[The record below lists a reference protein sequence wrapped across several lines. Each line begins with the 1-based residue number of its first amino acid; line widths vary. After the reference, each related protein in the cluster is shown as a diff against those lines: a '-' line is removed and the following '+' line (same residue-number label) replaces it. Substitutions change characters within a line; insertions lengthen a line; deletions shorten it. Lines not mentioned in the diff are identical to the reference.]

1 MQQLTTH
8 TFINHHRLN
17 SVLSLMM
24 IVYLGSFNSGCTSQD
39 QSEQLVK
46 PEMVAEPDLT
56 QLPANLRR
64 RLREGEARIK
74 VLRAQRTTLEGQVE
88 QLEALEAKYQSDESS
103 HPNLLKEARARVSEA
118 HQRLDLLE
126 QSLSGLTSLIER
138 IKLQA
143 LADEMAIDQESDD
156 KLTSLLTNAAEVYDE
171 LGELSKIKREAK
183 LGQLD
188 AQFKLGKRYE
198 KGEGLDQ
205 SDIEALKWYE
215 KAAAQG
221 HEQASLAT
229 GFFYRHGRGTSID
242 QDKALTYYKKA
253 ADLGNLMAA
262 HNLGLIYREKSHTP
276 TTASDTLR
284 KAKQWFAMAAS
295 GGVKSAQ
302 LNLAKIYITEAEE
315 SPNQSLNKYSKAQK
329 LLKRAQSS
337 AQKRV
342 ADEAKKYLKNLATK
356 LPPELKK
363 RTRKQL
369 HWISLPSGSFLMGDL
384 EGNEDA
390 KVVHKVQVKAFSL
403 SASEVTVTQ
412 YQSCVLA
419 GNCDP
424 IKFDKKGCNHRKSN
438 HENIPINC
446 VSWTEARTFAQWVG
460 GDLPSEA
467 QWEYAAR
474 SAGQFTRYPWG
485 DQKATCT
492 LAVMRDE
499 QTNQAKVKDHRK
511 RSKGAQGCGK
521 GGAWPVCDKTAGMST
536 QGLCDMIGNLWEW
549 TLDEYRPHYD
559 QTHQT
564 DLPVCASKTCTD
576 HKGVKRVIRGAG
588 YMTKSSGTTATIR
601 SKSDRAAS
609 GIGFRVALKTQ
620 MDQ

>member
-1 MQQLTTH
+1 MQQLINY
-8 TFINHHRLN
+8 TFVDRNH
-17 SVLSLMM
+17 LSSIL
-24 IVYLGSFNSGCTSQD
+24 ILVILFFFGSFVGCTSQD

-46 PEMVAEPDLT
+46 SELEAKPDLT

-64 RLREGEARIK
+64 RLREGEARVK
-74 VLRAQRTTLEGQVE
+74 VLKAQRITLESQVE
-88 QLEALEAKYQSDESS
+88 QLEALEAKYQSDEPS
-103 HPNLLKEARARVSEA
+103 HPKLLKEAKARVSEA
-118 HQRLDLLE
+118 HQRLDVLE
-126 QSLSGLTSLIER
+126 QSLSELTSLIER

-143 LADEMAIDQESDD
+143 LADEMVIDEESDD
-156 KLTSLLTNAAEVYDE
+156 KLTSFLTDAVEVYDE
-171 LGELSKIKREAK
+171 LGELSNTKREAK
-183 LGQLD
+183 LGQVD

-205 SDIEALKWYE
+205 SDVEALKWYE
-215 KAAAQG
+215 KAAVQG

-229 GFFYRHGRGTSID
+229 GFFYRHGRGSSID
-242 QDKALTYYKKA
+242 QNKALIYYKKA

-262 HNLGLIYREKSHTP
+262 HNLGLIYWEKSHTL
-276 TTASDTLR
+276 TTTSTALR

-295 GGVKSAQ
+295 GGVKAAQ
-302 LNLAKIYITEAEE
+302 LNLAKIYINEAEK
-315 SPNQSLNKYSKAQK
+315 SPNQSIKKYTKAQK

-337 AQKRV
+337 AQRGV
-342 ADEAKKYLKNLATK
+342 ADEAKNYLTNLAK
-356 LPPELKK
+356 QLQPALKK
-363 RTRKQL
+363 RTHDQL
-369 HWISLPSGSFLMGDL
+369 HWISLPSGSFLMGDPK
-384 EGNEDA
+384 GNEDA

-403 SASEVTVTQ
+403 SASEVTVNQ

-419 GNCDP
+419 GKCDP
-424 IKFDKKGCNHRKSN
+424 LNIDKKGCNHRKNN
-438 HENIPINC
+438 HGNLPVNC
-446 VSWTEARTFAQWVG
+446 VSWIEARAFAQWVG
-460 GDLPSEA
+460 GDLPSET

-474 SAGQFTRYPWG
+474 SAGQFARYPWG

-499 QTNQAKVKDHRK
+499 QTKSAKIQNHRK

-521 GGAWPVCDKTAGMST
+521 DGAWPVCTKTAGMSK

-559 QTHQT
+559 QTHKT
-564 DLPVCASKTCTD
+564 DLPVCASKRCTD
-576 HKGVKRVIRGAG
+576 DKGIKRVIRGAG
-588 YMTKSSGTTATIR
+588 YMTKSSGTTATMR

-620 MDQ
+620 MDE